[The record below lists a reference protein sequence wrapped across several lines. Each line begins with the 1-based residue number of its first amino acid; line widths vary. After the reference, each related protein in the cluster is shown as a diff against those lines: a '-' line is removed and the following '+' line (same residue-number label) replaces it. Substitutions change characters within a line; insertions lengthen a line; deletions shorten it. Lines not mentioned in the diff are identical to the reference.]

1 MTYARQRSPQ
11 ASADTAE
18 TAAADVPGAVVPP
31 SPDAAAHRYTLG
43 DEIARGEGG

>member
-1 MTYARQRSPQ
+1 MTDARQLSRHP
-11 ASADTAE
+11 ATDTAE
-18 TAAADVPGAVVPP
+18 TAAPDVPGAVVPP